1 MSADQSPPASL
12 ITASSLPETVHHFLK
27 PFLSSGKNTFL
38 VAVSGGLDSMVL
50 LHIMQS
56 LRGGLSLVLRVVHV
70 NHGLRGAE
78 SDADEA
84 LVAGFCERHNLTLW
98 RKKLQFSE
106 SHPSEEE
113 LRGQRYAFF
122 EECLQREDKGYML
135 LAHHLNDQ
143 LETFLMRLFKGSYLK
158 GLTGMR
164 EQRGAYL
171 RPLLS
176 VPREVLE
183 QYAREQGLAWRE
195 DRSNRDRSYLR
206 NALRHDLLPLLRQ
219 HFGADYLRHFQ
230 KSFSDI
236 VTADR
241 KWREKY
247 TPLFRSMIRM
257 EPGRACVKI
266 GAYRQ
271 LDSFEARL
279 FWNYC
284 FSYVYPLSFQVS
296 GTFLQSFGKFL
307 KHAATGRSFAIA
319 SRLRILKN
327 REEFFFYDKSG
338 KIPAGVKLYPGRIV
352 AWGRFRLG
360 LSEVADRDFKTGE
373 RENEEYIC
381 GDALRFPLMIR
392 AWQAGDRFR
401 PLGMKSFKKVSDFFI
416 DRKVDVLTKKE
427 IPVVLC
433 AEDIVWL
440 AGLRLDDRFK
450 VTPACRRVYKLEI
463 MKED

>member
-1 MSADQSPPASL
+1 MA
-12 ITASSLPETVHHFLK
+12 
-27 PFLSSGKNTFL
+27 
-38 VAVSGGLDSMVL
+38 L

-56 LRGGLSLVLRVVHV
+56 LRDGLSLELRVVHV

-98 RKKLQFSE
+98 RKKLRFSK
-106 SHPSEEE
+106 SHPSEEA

-122 EECLQREDKGYML
+122 EECLQREEKGYML

-164 EQRGAYL
+164 EQRGPYL

-206 NALRHDLLPLLRQ
+206 NALRHDLLPLLQQ

-236 VTADR
+236 VIADR
-241 KWREKY
+241 KLQEKY
-247 TPLFRSMIRM
+247 MPLFRTMIRREQERNGVKTEAYLQL
-257 EPGRACVKI
+257 EP
-266 GAYRQ
+266 
-271 LDSFEARL
+271 FEARL

-296 GTFLQSFGKFL
+296 GIFLESFEKFL
-307 KHAATGRSFAIA
+307 KHAATGRSFLIA

-327 REEFFFYDKSG
+327 REEFFFHDKND
-338 KIPAGVKLYPGRIV
+338 KVPAGVKLYPGRIV

-360 LSEVADRDFKTGE
+360 LSEVTRTAVKVNDKK
-373 RENEEYIC
+373 NEEYVC
-381 GDALRFPLMIR
+381 GDTLRFPLTIR
-392 AWQAGDRFR
+392 SWRDGDRFR

-427 IPVVLC
+427 IPVILSG
-433 AEDIVWL
+433 DRIVWL

-450 VTPACRRVYKLEI
+450 VTPECSRIFKLEI
-463 MKED
+463 KKED